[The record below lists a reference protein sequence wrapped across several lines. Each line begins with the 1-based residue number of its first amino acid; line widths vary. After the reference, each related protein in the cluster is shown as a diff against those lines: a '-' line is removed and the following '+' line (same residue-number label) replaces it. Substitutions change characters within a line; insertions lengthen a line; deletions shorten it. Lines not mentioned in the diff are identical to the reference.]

1 MVTHTVPLTVC
12 PGLGAVRATLIAP
25 AWLFWTPTVRFAV
38 ELRPMESVT
47 VSVSVW
53 LPSAT
58 SCVFHT
64 VDAVVLDV
72 VCVNFCTPSTLKR

>member
-1 MVTHTVPLTVC
+1 MLE
-12 PGLGAVRATLIAP
+12 LDVRRTDTLAALP
-25 AWLFWTPTVRFAV
+25 AV

-72 VCVNFCTPSTLKR
+72 VCVNF